1 MEITRN
7 VILDL
12 LPMYLE
18 DEVSADSR
26 ILVEQYLETDPELA
40 QVAKVS
46 AKMRLQE
53 DIPVPLSKEDEM
65 EAYKEA
71 KRLLLQRT
79 VTWAGLI
86 AFVLITCLG
95 ISLLAFFMLVSS

>member
-12 LPMYLE
+12 LPLYLA
-18 DEVSADSR
+18 DEVSVDSR
-26 ILVEQYLETDPELA
+26 ILVEKFLETDPELA
-40 QVAKVS
+40 QAAKIS

-53 DIPVPLSKEDEM
+53 EVPVPISKEDEM

-71 KRLLLQRT
+71 KRMLLQRT

-86 AFVLITCLG
+86 AFALITCLG
-95 ISLLAFFMLVSS
+95 ISLLAFFMLVSR